1 MVQALWP
8 LSQAILFCSPTSNNE
23 GHVLFN
29 AFYPSCLPCLGGHSL
44 CCSAAFTQ
52 DIASGSTGDVVLH
65 LSSWRSCYVL
75 FRESGNSHWF
85 FPLFQYNFVHPKC
98 YGYCIFPEQVAELV
112 ARVFGVVV
120 HL

>member
-1 MVQALWP
+1 M
-8 LSQAILFCSPTSNNE
+8 
-23 GHVLFN
+23 
-29 AFYPSCLPCLGGHSL
+29 
-44 CCSAAFTQ
+44 
-52 DIASGSTGDVVLH
+52 
-65 LSSWRSCYVL
+65 L

-85 FPLFQYNFVHPKC
+85 FPLFHYNFVHLKC

>member
-1 MVQALWP
+1 M
-8 LSQAILFCSPTSNNE
+8 
-23 GHVLFN
+23 
-29 AFYPSCLPCLGGHSL
+29 
-44 CCSAAFTQ
+44 
-52 DIASGSTGDVVLH
+52 
-65 LSSWRSCYVL
+65 L